1 MERSLFV
8 AITGY
13 AALYLFTFIPPP
25 SFPFITSWVPFIA
38 NAFAGTSL
46 RLYSYLPLVL
56 RMLAFLHSSLSP
68 SVELA
73 MWPPVAISAIN
84 PLTIPL
90 LGSVI
95 LLASGFILTLSH
107 IILVA
112 QRRAPAILGLAA
124 TILFGAIFLLL
135 QFTEY
140 RWAEVTIA
148 DSVLGSTFYMTTGL
162 HALHVIAGA
171 LFLALAIEEEE
182 D

>member
-1 MERSLFV
+1 
-8 AITGY
+8 
-13 AALYLFTFIPPP
+13 
-25 SFPFITSWVPFIA
+25 
-38 NAFAGTSL
+38 
-46 RLYSYLPLVL
+46 
-56 RMLAFLHSSLSP
+56 
-68 SVELA
+68 

-171 LFLALAIEEEE
+171 LFLALAYCFTFIYSLLLLLLLLIGSIAPFTLP
-182 D
+182 